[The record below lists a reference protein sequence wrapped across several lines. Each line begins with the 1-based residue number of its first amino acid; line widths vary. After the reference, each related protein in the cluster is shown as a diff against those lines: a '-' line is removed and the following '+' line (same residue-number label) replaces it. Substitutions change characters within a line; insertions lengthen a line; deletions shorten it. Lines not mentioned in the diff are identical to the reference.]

1 MPIEFPKLLLDN
13 QAAVLGVQPE
23 MEQILLNLLVNAW
36 PAMAGGGTL
45 TLTTARRDAVEVI
58 TLALAEGIDHA

>member
-1 MPIEFPKLLLDN
+1 
-13 QAAVLGVQPE
+13 

-58 TLALAEGIDHA
+58 TLPLVEGIDYA

>member
-1 MPIEFPKLLLDN
+1 
-13 QAAVLGVQPE
+13 

-45 TLTTARRDAVEVI
+45 TLTTARRDAAAVI